1 MFVTRL
7 MVIFRRFFIFSEVI
21 NFGWAVFMRT
31 KSLLSS
37 DNNKR
42 ILIMSIAREHRL
54 NGLAELLERN
64 LGVSVN
70 IKSTNDR
77 YQLSLNRLMSHL
89 LQK

>member
-7 MVIFRRFFIFSEVI
+7 MVTFRRFFIFSKI
-21 NFGWAVFMRT
+21 IYFGWAVFMRT

-54 NGLAELLERN
+54 DGLAELLERN

-70 IKSTNDR
+70 VKSTNDR
-77 YQLSLNRLMSHL
+77 YQLGLNWLMSHL